1 MTFSMTMTLTNDSLI
16 LLGLVV
22 AGLSLCLYGYCKE
35 GGDAIGLQQQQQHEA
50 VLLQEEINQDEV
62 EDDEAREN
70 VTALDEVL
78 KQDEDE
84 DEARNRDHDNV
95 LEGTIQDQ
103 IEDEARH
110 NEALLEEILNQEE
123 EEGANEGGD
132 ALEDNSHAMILYN
145 QQHQQQYRVR
155 YNPAIFRNPN
165 VGMISSSQMIR
176 NLYNIATGVNN
187 QLQLQLQ
194 QVQQGLSLIHI

>member
-35 GGDAIGLQQQQQHEA
+35 GGDAIGLQQQQHEA

-155 YNPAIFRNPN
+155 YNSAIFCNPN
-165 VGMISSSQMIR
+165 VGMISSSQIIR
-176 NLYNIATGVNN
+176 NLYNIAMGVNN

>member
-35 GGDAIGLQQQQQHEA
+35 GSDAIGLQQQQQQHEA

-78 KQDEDE
+78 RQDEDE
-84 DEARNRDHDNV
+84 DEAHNRDHDDV

-110 NEALLEEILNQEE
+110 NEALSAEILNQEE
-123 EEGANEGGD
+123 EEGANEGVD

-145 QQHQQQYRVR
+145 QQHQQQYRVP
-155 YNPAIFRNPN
+155 YNPKA
-165 VGMISSSQMIR
+165 GMIS
-176 NLYNIATGVNN
+176 Y
-187 QLQLQLQ
+187 
-194 QVQQGLSLIHI
+194 LI